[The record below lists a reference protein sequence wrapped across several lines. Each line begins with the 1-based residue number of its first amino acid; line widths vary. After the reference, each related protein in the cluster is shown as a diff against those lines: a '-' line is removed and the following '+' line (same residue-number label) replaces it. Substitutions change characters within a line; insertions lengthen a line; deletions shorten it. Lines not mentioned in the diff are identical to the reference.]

1 MRWYLLQHL
10 LGASTNTAAAA
21 VSRLDNT
28 TCLLLRHQKYCTSGN
43 QFDYDAATS
52 KYRKLLKP
60 REHFNFAKDV
70 VGHWASV
77 KPNHP
82 AVYLTDGSKQTVVSY
97 SELYQ
102 EAQALATALSD
113 PVAPRCALVILPKV
127 PEWWVLNVALSW
139 CGTIFSAGT
148 TLLTPGDI
156 RHRLVESKADCL
168 VCDAAMAAALHTLT
182 QSLPRRIVVTDNNQ
196 HVGEGWISYQDVLKL
211 SNGKAVKPCVLTKGD
226 TIAQLFFTS
235 GTTGKPK
242 MVPHTQANYG
252 IGHIV
257 TARYWLDLTEEDMLW
272 NISDT
277 GWAKTAW
284 SSLYVPLM
292 TGATAFVHQMPRFDG
307 AEVLRTLSEHPVTVL
322 CAPPTVYR
330 ALLQYDLSRHTFPAL
345 RHCVSAGEPLNPQA
359 MQLWTQYTGLPIYEG
374 YGQTET
380 TLLTCISKGMQLRPG
395 SMGKAAPGYTIKVI
409 DDKQQELRPHQEG
422 YLAVSLKEGHPVG
435 LFKGYLSD
443 ERKTS
448 QAFVGDYYVTGDRGY
463 YDDDDYFWF
472 VGRAD
477 DVILSA
483 GYRIGPF
490 EVESALLEHP
500 AVAESAVVSSP
511 DPLRSEVVKAFVV
524 LADDYKDC
532 DPQTLVV
539 QLQNHVKTTT
549 APYKYPRKIEFVES
563 LPKTVS
569 GKIRR
574 VQLRQQEW
582 QTHHTSKV

>member
-196 HVGEGWISYQDVLKL
+196 HVG
-211 SNGKAVKPCVLTKGD
+211 
-226 TIAQLFFTS
+226 
-235 GTTGKPK
+235 
-242 MVPHTQANYG
+242 
-252 IGHIV
+252 
-257 TARYWLDLTEEDMLW
+257 YWLDLTEEDMLW